1 MTSTLPQKIKIW
13 MNDKVGIHKPSWYDN
28 HGGDEPLRPR
38 GLDDSSHRP
47 QDNNLWK
54 TYNDGFVDYVHE
66 I

>member
-1 MTSTLPQKIKIW
+1 

-54 TYNDGFVDYVHE
+54 TYNDGFVDYTHE